1 MSEAITLE
9 SYPKAILHV
18 DCDAFFASCEQARN
32 PLLKGRPVITGKE
45 RGIVSCAS
53 YEAKA
58 KGVGRGV
65 RLHDV
70 KKIIPDAVIIPSD
83 YELYSI
89 YSERMF
95 SILRQFSPDV
105 EEYSI
110 DEAFCDIT
118 GMRRLYHTSYENIAL
133 MIQEKIEKDLDIT
146 VSIGLSPSKTLAKI
160 CSSYNKPSGMV
171 ALPGYEIHNFLK
183 NIPLQKVCGFG
194 HNTVELLSRY
204 GLSSVFDYIKKP
216 LNFAESVL
224 GKIGRELWCE
234 LRGHYVYKINT
245 LRKEKYL
252 SISKTKTFSPASKN
266 RGFIRAQ
273 ITRNLESACIK
284 LRRHGLGAR
293 RLLAYL
299 KTEDFKGFGLQA
311 TLTRHTS
318 STMEF
323 VGALGCLF
331 DSLFSHDIAY
341 RASGVVLSDIL
352 PEGQDSRTL
361 FDDPV
366 RVEKV
371 EKVSKIIDEIA
382 QKYGKHTLHLA
393 SSSPLHKGLSS
404 HPRNSLSWRQKNLVK
419 GETHRQRINIPLL
432 DLGQISLQKGLK
444 SSPKP

>member
-1 MSEAITLE
+1 VAEFITLE
-9 SYPKAILHV
+9 SYPKAILHI

-32 PLLKGRPVITGKE
+32 PSLKGNPVITGKE

-58 KGVGRGV
+58 RGVGRGV
-65 RLHDV
+65 RLYEV
-70 KKIIPDAVIIPSD
+70 KNIIPDAVIIPSD

-133 MIQEKIEKDLDIT
+133 LIQKKVQKELDIT
-146 VSIGLSPSKTLAKI
+146 VSIGLSPSKILAKI
-160 CSSYNKPSGMV
+160 CSSYNKPSGFK
-171 ALPGYEIHNFLK
+171 ALPGYEIGSFLK
-183 NIPLQKVCGFG
+183 QIPLSEVCGFG
-194 HNTVELLSRY
+194 HNTVELLNRY
-204 GLSSVFDYIKKP
+204 GLKCVFDFINKP

-224 GKIGRELWCE
+224 GKIGRELWLE
-234 LRGHYVYKINT
+234 LRGHYVYQINAQK
-245 LRKEKYL
+245 KEKYL

-284 LRRHGLGAR
+284 LRRHGLSAR

-299 KTEDFKGFGLQA
+299 KREDFKGFGLQA

-323 VGALGCLF
+323 AKALGGLF
-331 DSLFSHDIAY
+331 EGLFQDFSY

-352 PEGQDSRTL
+352 PEGQYQRDL
-361 FDDPV
+361 FDDPI

-371 EKVSKIIDEIA
+371 EKASKVIDEIA
-382 QKYGKHTLHLA
+382 LKYGKHALHLA
-393 SSSPLHKGLSS
+393 SSDALSKGLKK

-419 GETHRQRINIPLL
+419 GETSRQRLNIPLL
-432 DLGQISLQKGLK
+432 DLG
-444 SSPKP
+444 

>member
-1 MSEAITLE
+1 VPEFITLE
-9 SYPKAILHV
+9 KYPKAILHI

-32 PLLKGRPVITGKE
+32 PSLKGKPVITGKE

-53 YEAKA
+53 YAAKA
-58 KGVGRGV
+58 RGV
-65 RLHDV
+65 SRGIRLHEV

-95 SILRQFSPDV
+95 AILREFSPDV

-133 MIQEKIEKDLDIT
+133 LIQKKIQKDLDIT

-160 CSSYNKPSGMV
+160 CSGYNKPSGMK
-171 ALPGYEIHNFLK
+171 ALPGYGIGSFLK
-183 NIPLQKVCGFG
+183 KIPLSEVCGFG
-194 HNTVELLSRY
+194 HNTVELLNRY
-204 GLSSVFDYIKKP
+204 GLKCVFDFIDKP
-216 LNFAESVL
+216 LNFAEGVL
-224 GKIGRELWCE
+224 GKIGRGLWLE
-234 LRGHYVYKINT
+234 LRGHYVYQINT
-245 LRKEKYL
+245 LKKEKYL

-273 ITRNLESACIK
+273 ITRNIESACIK
-284 LRRHGLGAR
+284 LRRHRLCAR
-293 RLLAYL
+293 RLLAFL
-299 KTEDFKGFGLQA
+299 KTEDFRGFGLQA

-323 VGALGCLF
+323 AKALGGLF
-331 DSLFSHDIAY
+331 DDLYQDFAY

-352 PEGQDSRTL
+352 PEGHHQRDL
-361 FDDPV
+361 FDDPIRV
-366 RVEKV
+366 ERVEKV
-371 EKVSKIIDEIA
+371 GQIIDQIA
-382 QKYGKHTLHLA
+382 EKYGKHTLHLA
-393 SSSPLHKGLSS
+393 SSNPLHKGLKK

-419 GETHRQRINIPLL
+419 GETRRQRLNIPLL
-432 DLGQISLQKGLK
+432 DLG
-444 SSPKP
+444 